1 MKNKKGLIFALIILM
16 SVGFAA
22 VTTTLIING
31 KTTIAENEEDYQVYF
46 SGAVVDKEDYTNEII
61 SKDKKTI
68 TFETKEL
75 MKENDTSELKYDV
88 TNGSTQYDASVS
100 IKVSKE
106 NDDLIEVTNTYDDS
120 KNLSARE
127 TRTGVLTV
135 RLKKGATEAKDVKIK
150 VELIF
155 NAEEREEI
163 DNTPIT
169 SKVYSISGYFVDKEG
184 NAMPNANIAVFSE
197 NPQFVTTDDY
207 GYFYVGNLER
217 GNHELYYIEKTDV
230 NKTKEEIKKN
240 AIDQTNVTTS
250 STRTIVFDNGHEIK
264 DKVVGEENNK
274 TFKITLVKNNGEAD
288 EEIEVRENSKY
299 ENLPTPKKVGTKFLY
314 WKDENGK
321 IITENTIV
329 SQTKTNKLYAY
340 YGENTYRIAYNL
352 NGGILNNQV
361 TQAKYGIEITLENPS
376 KTIKVTVNDNNE
388 GSTISENEISKILT
402 FKGWSGKDISGTAVS
417 NGAPWNGSI
426 IKATTF
432 KNLTDEQD
440 KTVTLEANFE
450 DTTITLP
457 EVTKNGYTC
466 KIKDG
471 ETTYEPSATYPIKG
485 TDTNKELTVEC
496 GANTYTITYNANGGT
511 GSMDATTCTYD
522 KDCTLRANTL
532 TKTGYTFDHWEVN
545 ANTYKNQ
552 ATVKNLVE
560 SGNVELKAVWKAN
573 TYKIAY
579 NLNGGISSN
588 TPTGATYDKDVTI
601 ANPTKEVTVTIDGN
615 NQGAMLTKTSYTG
628 NPVFTGW
635 TGSSLSNTALANNVS
650 WNGTLTKET
659 KFKNLTSTLNGT
671 VTLTANYNETSVTL
685 DTPTKTGYTCGYT
698 DTAAGSIKYTTS
710 ITVSDNK
717 TIYVKCNPNTY
728 TVSYNP
734 NGGTGSMDATTCTY
748 DKDCTLRANTF
759 AKTGYTFDHW
769 EVNANTYKNQAT
781 VKNLV
786 ESGNVELKAVWKANT
801 YKIAYNL
808 NGGISSNTPTGAT
821 YDKDVTIANP
831 TKEVTVTIDGNN
843 QGATLVKTSYT
854 GNPAFTGWTGTNL
867 SNTSLVN
874 NISWNGTLTKETK
887 FKNLTSELNGTVTL
901 TANYNETSVTLDTPT
916 KAGYTCG
923 YTDEST
929 GAIKYTTSITVSDNK
944 TIYVKCNPNTYTIN
958 FDSDGGTTVSSKTAT
973 YDSKI
978 GTLTNPTKTGY
989 NFAGWYL
996 ETESITSESV
1006 YKYAKDITLKAKWT
1020 EATNTKYT
1028 VNYYLQ
1034 TLDKKYDKATESI
1047 VYTGTTNK
1055 TVDAELKTYE
1065 GFVTPSKQTVKILA
1079 DGSAKVDYYYVR
1091 KELKVTFINAST
1103 KKEVTYLYGKEN
1115 QAFTN
1120 NGFTKTGYTLTGYSN
1135 TSGGSKNY
1143 EVTSTVTGEFIDKN
1157 YPSKTVY
1164 VVFTANTY
1172 KIAFNNNG
1180 GTGTMDTIT
1189 CTYDKDCTLTKN
1201 TLTKTGYTFAGWS
1214 KTSDGEIQYTN
1225 GSTVKNLATSGS
1237 MTLYA
1242 KWTANTYTI
1251 TYNANGGSGTMSK
1264 TTCTYDTDCTL
1275 KANAF
1280 TKTGYT
1286 FANWTK
1292 DSTTGTGYTAGST
1305 VKNLATS
1312 GNVNMYAKWT
1322 TNTYKIAY
1330 TMNNGS
1336 LGTNKPTSASYDAN
1350 VLIDNPTKNLTVTI
1364 NSNNQGATISKTSVS
1379 QAQTFNGWTVSGL
1392 NTNTAKTGTSSSAVT
1407 TAYTGSSTKNTY
1419 FKNLTA
1425 TNNGTVT
1432 FTANWTN
1439 TAVTLPT
1446 ITKTGYTC
1454 GYADTATG
1462 AIKYASG
1469 SKYTPNGET
1478 SKTLYAKCNAN
1489 TYTITYNAN
1498 GGSGTMS
1505 KTTCTYDANCTIA
1518 ANSFTRTGYTFA
1530 SWTKDSTTGTSYTA
1544 GSTVKN
1550 LATSGNVNMY
1560 AKWTTNTYKISYTMN
1575 NGSLGT
1581 NKPTSAN
1588 YNANVLIDNPT
1599 KNLTV
1604 TINANSQGATIS
1616 KTSVSQAQTFNGWTV
1631 SGLNTSTAKTGTASN
1646 AITTAYTGTSTKNT
1660 YFKNL
1665 TATNNGTVT
1674 FTANWTNTAV
1684 TLPTIT
1690 KTGYTCGYATSASGS
1705 IAYASGS
1712 KYTPSGEISKTLYA
1726 KCNANTYT
1734 ITYNANGGSGTM
1746 SKTTCTYD
1754 TNCTLAANSF
1764 TYDGYEFVS
1773 WTKDS
1778 TTGTSYT
1785 AGSTVKNLATSGNI
1799 NMYAK
1804 WKKRENQFGKD
1815 SWSTIAANVKSGNT
1829 IKYNVGDTK
1838 EVDLGTFGTHT
1849 VRIANKSACTN
1860 GETSETACGFVVEFA
1875 DIITDHA
1882 MNSKVTTNVGGW
1894 KDSEMRT
1901 YINRTIYNALPSDLQ
1916 NVITTTKV
1924 VSGHGSKSGETN
1936 FETQDKLYLL
1946 SNEEIYGDFSSSSY
1960 AKYDTSVGTSK
1971 QLDYYKKQG
1980 VTTSS
1985 YGGAIKQDNGSNST
1999 WRLRSANSS
2008 DAYNFFL
2015 VSKYGKWFSDIAA
2028 RSDGVSPAFRIA
2040 STTTPSPVSFSSD
2053 SWATIAANVREGNT
2067 SKYNV
2072 GDTKTVDLGTFG
2084 THTVRVA
2091 NKSACTNGETSET
2104 ACGFVVEF
2112 ADIITKQY
2120 QFNSTA
2126 TNVGG
2131 WRDSE
2136 IRTYI
2141 NETILNALPSDLQN
2155 VITTTRV
2162 ISGHGST
2169 SGETNFKTYDK
2180 LYLSSSEEIY
2190 GNYESLGYAKMD
2202 TSYGTSKQL
2211 DYYKNQ
2217 GVTAEEYDNASKKF
2231 QGQSKSFWL
2240 RSASSTSTTK
2250 FIQCDGD
2257 WYIYDANDAV
2267 GISPAFKIS

>member
-1 MKNKKGLIFALIILM
+1 MKNKKGLILVLIILM

-31 KTTIAENEEDYQVYF
+31 RTIVAENEEDYQVYF
-46 SGAVVDKEDYTNEII
+46 SGAIVDKEDYTNEII

-88 TNGSTQYDASVS
+88 TNGSTQYDANVS

-207 GYFYVGNLER
+207 GYLYVGNLER

-240 AIDQTNVTTS
+240 AIDETNVTTS
-250 STRTIVFDNGHEIK
+250 STKTIVFDNGHEIK
-264 DKVVGEENNK
+264 DKVVAEENNK

-299 ENLPTPKKVGTKFLY
+299 ENLPIPNKVGTKFLY
-314 WKDENGK
+314 WKEENGK

-352 NGGILNNQV
+352 NGGILNNQI
-361 TQAKYGIEITLENPS
+361 TQAKYGTEITLENPS
-376 KTIKVTVNDNNE
+376 KTIKVTINDNNE

-402 FKGWSGKDISGTAVS
+402 FKGWSGKDISGTALA
-417 NGAPWNGSI
+417 NEAPWNGSI

-471 ETTYEPSATYPIKG
+471 ETTYEPSATYPTKG

-496 GANTYTITYNANGGT
+496 GANTY
-511 GSMDATTCTYD
+511 
-522 KDCTLRANTL
+522 
-532 TKTGYTFDHWEVN
+532 
-545 ANTYKNQ
+545 
-552 ATVKNLVE
+552 
-560 SGNVELKAVWKAN
+560 
-573 TYKIAY
+573 KIVY
-579 NLNGGISSN
+579 S
-588 TPTGATYDKDVTI
+588 
-601 ANPTKEVTVTIDGN
+601 
-615 NQGAMLTKTSYTG
+615 
-628 NPVFTGW
+628 
-635 TGSSLSNTALANNVS
+635 
-650 WNGTLTKET
+650 
-659 KFKNLTSTLNGT
+659 
-671 VTLTANYNETSVTL
+671 
-685 DTPTKTGYTCGYT
+685 
-698 DTAAGSIKYTTS
+698 
-710 ITVSDNK
+710 
-717 TIYVKCNPNTY
+717 
-728 TVSYNP
+728 P
-734 NGGTGSMDATTCTY
+734 NGGTGTMDATTCTY

-769 EVNANTYKNQAT
+769 EVNANTYKNQAI

-786 ESGNVELKAVWKANT
+786 ESGNVELKAIWKANT

-808 NGGISSNTPTGAT
+808 NGGVSSNAPTGAT
-821 YDKDVTIANP
+821 FDKDVTIANP
-831 TKEVTVTIDGNN
+831 TKEVTITIDGNN
-843 QGATLVKTSYT
+843 QGATLTKNTYT
-854 GNPAFTGWTGTNL
+854 GNPVFTGWTGSNL
-867 SNTSLVN
+867 SNTALVN

-887 FKNLTSELNGTVTL
+887 FKNLTSTLNGTVNL
-901 TANYNETSVTLDTPT
+901 TANYNETSITLDVPT
-916 KAGYTCG
+916 KTGYTCG
-923 YTDEST
+923 YTDTAT

-996 ETESITSESV
+996 DTESITSESV

-1034 TLDKKYDKATESI
+1034 TLDKKYDKATESV

-1055 TVDAELKTYE
+1055 TVDAALKTYE

-1091 KELKVTFINAST
+1091 KELKVTFVNGNT

-1143 EVTSTVTGEFIDKN
+1143 EVTSTVTGEFIDKH

-1180 GTGTMDTIT
+1180 GTGSMDTIT

-1201 TLTKTGYTFAGWS
+1201 AFTKTGYTFAGWS
-1214 KTSDGEIQYTN
+1214 KTSTGAIEYTN
-1225 GSTVKNLATSGS
+1225 GSTVKNLAASGS
-1237 MTLYA
+1237 ITLYA

-1251 TYNANGGSGTMSK
+1251 TYNANGGSGTTEK
-1264 TTCTYDTDCTL
+1264 TTCTYDTNCTIA
-1275 KANAF
+1275 ANSF

-1286 FANWTK
+1286 FASWTK
-1292 DSTTGTGYTAGST
+1292 DSTTGTSYAAGST

-1312 GNVNMYAKWT
+1312 GNVNMYAKWN

-1330 TMNNGS
+1330 TMNNGTQ
-1336 LGTNKPTSASYDAN
+1336 GTNKPTSASYD
-1350 VLIDNPTKNLTVTI
+1350 
-1364 NSNNQGATISKTSVS
+1364 
-1379 QAQTFNGWTVSGL
+1379 
-1392 NTNTAKTGTSSSAVT
+1392 
-1407 TAYTGSSTKNTY
+1407 
-1419 FKNLTA
+1419 
-1425 TNNGTVT
+1425 
-1432 FTANWTN
+1432 
-1439 TAVTLPT
+1439 
-1446 ITKTGYTC
+1446 
-1454 GYADTATG
+1454 
-1462 AIKYASG
+1462 
-1469 SKYTPNGET
+1469 
-1478 SKTLYAKCNAN
+1478 
-1489 TYTITYNAN
+1489 
-1498 GGSGTMS
+1498 
-1505 KTTCTYDANCTIA
+1505 
-1518 ANSFTRTGYTFA
+1518 
-1530 SWTKDSTTGTSYTA
+1530 
-1544 GSTVKN
+1544 
-1550 LATSGNVNMY
+1550 
-1560 AKWTTNTYKISYTMN
+1560 
-1575 NGSLGT
+1575 
-1581 NKPTSAN
+1581 
-1588 YNANVLIDNPT
+1588 ANVLIDNPT

-1690 KTGYTCGYATSASGS
+1690 KTGYTCGYADATTGA
-1705 IAYASGS
+1705 IKYASGS
-1712 KYTPSGEISKTLYA
+1712 KYTPNGETSKTLYA

-1754 TNCTLAANSF
+1754 TNCTIAANSF
-1764 TYDGYEFVS
+1764 TKTGYTFAN

-1785 AGSTVKNLATSGNI
+1785 AGSTVKNLVTSGNV

-1804 WKKRENQFGKD
+1804 WITQFQKD
-1815 SWSTIAANVKSGNT
+1815 NWSTIAANVKAGNT
-1829 IKYNVGDTK
+1829 SKYKVGDTK
-1838 EVDLGTFGTHT
+1838 EVDLGSLGTHT
-1849 VRIANKSACTN
+1849 VRISNMSECTT
-1860 GETSETACGFVVEFA
+1860 ETSETACGFVVEFA
-1875 DIITDHA
+1875 DIIT
-1882 MNSKVTTNVGGW
+1882 MQKFNSTATSVGGW
-1894 KDSEMRT
+1894 KDSEIRT
-1901 YINRTIYNALPSDLQ
+1901 YINETIYNALPRELQ
-1916 NVITTTKV
+1916 NVISSTKV
-1924 VSGHGSKSGETN
+1924 ISGHGYGETN

-1946 SNEEIYGDFSSSSY
+1946 NAQEVWSTN
-1960 AKYDTSVGTSK
+1960 KYDTSVGTSK
-1971 QLDYYKKQG
+1971 QLDYYKNQG
-1980 VTTSS
+1980 VTAANNA
-1985 YGGAIKQDNGSNST
+1985 GAIKQYNGRNSS
-1999 WRLRSANSS
+1999 WWLRSANS
-2008 DAYNFFL
+2008 DATYAFIRVHANGDLYDFGADY
-2015 VSKYGKWFSDIAA
+2015 SI
-2028 RSDGVSPAFRIA
+2028 GVSPAFRIA

-2112 ADIITKQY
+2112 ADIITKQK
-2120 QFNSTA
+2120 FNSTK
-2126 TNVGG
+2126 TSVGG

-2217 GVTAEEYDNASKKF
+2217 
-2231 QGQSKSFWL
+2231 
-2240 RSASSTSTTK
+2240 
-2250 FIQCDGD
+2250 
-2257 WYIYDANDAV
+2257 
-2267 GISPAFKIS
+2267 

>member
-1 MKNKKGLIFALIILM
+1 MKNKKVLIFVLIILM

-31 KTTIAENEEDYQVYF
+31 RTIVAENEEDYQVYF
-46 SGAVVDKEDYTNEII
+46 SGAIVDKEDYTNEII

-88 TNGSTQYDASVS
+88 TNGSTQYDANVS
-100 IKVSKE
+100 IKISTE

-155 NAEEREEI
+155 NAKEREEI
-163 DNTPIT
+163 DTTPIET
-169 SKVYSISGYFVDKEG
+169 KVYSISGYFVDKEG

-207 GYFYVGNLER
+207 GYLYVGNLER

-240 AIDQTNVTTS
+240 AIDETNVTTS
-250 STRTIVFDNGHEIK
+250 STKTIVFDNGHEIK

-299 ENLPTPKKVGTKFLY
+299 ENLPIPNKVGTKFLY

-329 SQTKTNKLYAY
+329 SQTETNKLYAY

-352 NGGILNNQV
+352 NGGILNNQI
-361 TQAKYGIEITLENPS
+361 TQAKYGTEITLENPS
-376 KTIKVTVNDNNE
+376 KTIKVTINDNNE
-388 GSTISENEISKILT
+388 GSTISENGISKILT
-402 FKGWSGKDISGTAVS
+402 FKGWSGKDISGTALADGTS
-417 NGAPWNGSI
+417 WNGSI

-471 ETTYEPSATYPIKG
+471 ETAYEPSAAYPIKG

-496 GANTYTITYNANGGT
+496 GANTYKIVYNA
-511 GSMDATTCTYD
+511 
-522 KDCTLRANTL
+522 
-532 TKTGYTFDHWEVN
+532 
-545 ANTYKNQ
+545 
-552 ATVKNLVE
+552 
-560 SGNVELKAVWKAN
+560 
-573 TYKIAY
+573 
-579 NLNGGISSN
+579 
-588 TPTGATYDKDVTI
+588 
-601 ANPTKEVTVTIDGN
+601 
-615 NQGAMLTKTSYTG
+615 
-628 NPVFTGW
+628 
-635 TGSSLSNTALANNVS
+635 
-650 WNGTLTKET
+650 
-659 KFKNLTSTLNGT
+659 
-671 VTLTANYNETSVTL
+671 
-685 DTPTKTGYTCGYT
+685 
-698 DTAAGSIKYTTS
+698 
-710 ITVSDNK
+710 
-717 TIYVKCNPNTY
+717 
-728 TVSYNP
+728 

-769 EVNANTYKNQAT
+769 EVNGSTYKNQTT

-786 ESGNVELKAVWKANT
+786 ESGNVELKAIWKANT

-808 NGGISSNTPTGAT
+808 NGGVSSNAPTGAT

-831 TKEVTVTIDGNN
+831 TKEVTVAIDGNN
-843 QGATLVKTSYT
+843 QGATLTKTSYT
-854 GNPAFTGWTGTNL
+854 GKPVFTGWKGSNL
-867 SNTSLVN
+867 SNTALVN
-874 NISWNGTLTKETK
+874 NVSWNGTLTKETK
-887 FKNLTSELNGTVTL
+887 FKNLTSTLNGIVTL
-901 TANYNETSVTLDTPT
+901 TANYNETSITLDAPT
-916 KAGYTCG
+916 KTGYTCG
-923 YTDEST
+923 YTDETT

-996 ETESITSESV
+996 DTESITSESV

-1034 TLDKKYDKATESI
+1034 TLDKKYDKVTESV

-1055 TVDAELKTYE
+1055 TVDAALKTYE

-1091 KELKVTFINAST
+1091 KELKVTFVNGDT

-1143 EVTSTVTGEFIDKN
+1143 EVTSTVTGEFIDKH

-1180 GTGTMDTIT
+1180 GTGSMDTIT

-1201 TLTKTGYTFAGWS
+1201 AFTKTGYTFAGWS
-1214 KTSDGEIQYTN
+1214 KTSTGSIEYTN
-1225 GSTVKNLATSGS
+1225 GSIVKNLATSGS
-1237 MTLYA
+1237 ITLYA
-1242 KWTANTYTI
+1242 KWTANTYTVS
-1251 TYNANGGSGTMSK
+1251 YNANGGSGTMSK
-1264 TTCTYDTDCTL
+1264 TTCTYDTNCTIA
-1275 KANAF
+1275 ANSF
-1280 TKTGYT
+1280 TRTGYT
-1286 FANWTK
+1286 FASWTK
-1292 DSTTGTGYTAGST
+1292 DSTTGTSYAVGST

-1364 NSNNQGATISKTSVS
+1364 N
-1379 QAQTFNGWTVSGL
+1379 
-1392 NTNTAKTGTSSSAVT
+1392 
-1407 TAYTGSSTKNTY
+1407 
-1419 FKNLTA
+1419 
-1425 TNNGTVT
+1425 
-1432 FTANWTN
+1432 
-1439 TAVTLPT
+1439 
-1446 ITKTGYTC
+1446 
-1454 GYADTATG
+1454 
-1462 AIKYASG
+1462 
-1469 SKYTPNGET
+1469 
-1478 SKTLYAKCNAN
+1478 
-1489 TYTITYNAN
+1489 
-1498 GGSGTMS
+1498 
-1505 KTTCTYDANCTIA
+1505 
-1518 ANSFTRTGYTFA
+1518 
-1530 SWTKDSTTGTSYTA
+1530 
-1544 GSTVKN
+1544 
-1550 LATSGNVNMY
+1550 
-1560 AKWTTNTYKISYTMN
+1560 
-1575 NGSLGT
+1575 
-1581 NKPTSAN
+1581 
-1588 YNANVLIDNPT
+1588 
-1599 KNLTV
+1599 
-1604 TINANSQGATIS
+1604 ANSQGATIS

-1631 SGLNTSTAKTGTASN
+1631 SGLNTNTAKTGTASN

-1705 IAYASGS
+1705 IVYASGS
-1712 KYTPSGEISKTLYA
+1712 KYTPSGELSKTLYA

-1764 TYDGYEFVS
+1764 TYDGYEFVN
-1773 WTKDS
+1773 WAKDS
-1778 TTGTSYT
+1778 ATGTTYN
-1785 AGSTVKNLATSGNI
+1785 AGTTVKNLATSGNV

-1804 WKKRENQFGKD
+1804 WEKSLTQFEKD
-1815 SWSTIAANVKSGNT
+1815 DWATIASNVKAGNT
-1829 IKYNVGDTK
+1829 SKYNVGDTK
-1838 EVDLGTFGTHT
+1838 TVDLGNLGTHT
-1849 VRIANKSACTN
+1849 VRIANKSECTN

-1875 DIITDHA
+1875 DII
-1882 MNSKVTTNVGGW
+1882 SKHQFKSKRTNVGGW
-1894 KDSEMRT
+1894 RDSELRT
-1901 YINRTIYNALPSDLQ
+1901 YINGTIYNALPSELQ
-1916 NVITTTKV
+1916 SAIATTKV
-1924 VSGHGSKSGETN
+1924 ISGHGNTTGEEN

-1946 SNEEIYGDFSSSSY
+1946 DAHEVYEDGARNKISSKDTAYSN
-1960 AKYDTSVGTSK
+1960 TK

-1985 YGGAIKQDNGSNST
+1985 YAGAIKQYNGSDGA
-1999 WRLRSANSS
+1999 WWLRSASS
-2008 DAYNFFL
+2008 SYTYSFL
-2015 VSKYGKWFSDIAA
+2015 TVDYSGLWAGYKANESL
-2028 RSDGVSPAFRIA
+2028 GVSPAFRL
-2040 STTTPSPVSFSSD
+2040 
-2053 SWATIAANVREGNT
+2053 EGPWVPT
-2067 SKYNV
+2067 YYA
-2072 GDTKTVDLGTFG
+2072 FG
-2084 THTVRVA
+2084 TPTTA
-2091 NKSACTNGETSET
+2091 SATDYTTLGKK
-2104 ACGFVVEF
+2104 VF
-2112 ADIITKQY
+2112 AAL
-2120 QFNSTA
+2120 A
-2126 TNVGG
+2126 TNNTKGVCINDVGLFCIKAN
-2131 WRDSE
+2131 D
-2136 IRTYI
+2136 
-2141 NETILNALPSDLQN
+2141 
-2155 VITTTRV
+2155 
-2162 ISGHGST
+2162 
-2169 SGETNFKTYDK
+2169 
-2180 LYLSSSEEIY
+2180 
-2190 GNYESLGYAKMD
+2190 
-2202 TSYGTSKQL
+2202 
-2211 DYYKNQ
+2211 
-2217 GVTAEEYDNASKKF
+2217 YDNAKELLKNHFGESACS
-2231 QGQSKSFWL
+2231 GHSSSF
-2240 RSASSTSTTK
+2240 SCDSDAFYCDASSDGSVGCDDYSTGESC
-2250 FIQCDGD
+2250 IVNSSGSVLCR
-2257 WYIYDANDAV
+2257 
-2267 GISPAFKIS
+2267 

>member
-1 MKNKKGLIFALIILM
+1 MKKKNIILMLILLM

-31 KTTIAENEEDYQVYF
+31 TTIVAENEEDYQVYF
-46 SGAVVDKEDYTNEII
+46 SGAIVDKEDYTNEII

-75 MKENDTSELKYDV
+75 KSKDDVSELKYDI

-100 IKVSKE
+100 INVSVDE
-106 NDDLIEVTNTYDDS
+106 NDLIEVTNTYDDS

-135 RLKKGATEAKDVKIK
+135 RLKKGVTEVTDVKIK

-155 NAEEREEI
+155 NAEEREKI

-184 NAMPNANIAVFSE
+184 NAIPNANIAVFSE

-240 AIDQTNVTTS
+240 AIDETNVTTS
-250 STRTIVFDNGHEIK
+250 STKTIVFDNGHEIK

-299 ENLPTPKKVGTKFLY
+299 ENLPIPNKVGTKFLY

-352 NGGILNNQV
+352 NGGILNNQI
-361 TQAKYGIEITLENPS
+361 TQAKYGTEITLENPS
-376 KTIKVTVNDNNE
+376 KTIKVTINDNNE

-402 FKGWSGKDISGTAVS
+402 FKGWSGKDISGTALA
-417 NGAPWNGSI
+417 NEAPWNGSI

-466 KIKDG
+466 RIKDG

-485 TDTNKELTVEC
+485 TDTNKELIVEC
-496 GANTYTITYNANGGT
+496 GANTYKIVYNANGGT

-545 ANTYKNQ
+545 GNSYKNQ

-560 SGNVELKAVWKAN
+560 SGNVELKAIWKAN

-579 NLNGGISSN
+579 NLKGGVSSN
-588 TPTGATYDKDVTI
+588 IPTGAT
-601 ANPTKEVTVTIDGN
+601 
-615 NQGAMLTKTSYTG
+615 
-628 NPVFTGW
+628 F
-635 TGSSLSNTALANNVS
+635 
-650 WNGTLTKET
+650 
-659 KFKNLTSTLNGT
+659 
-671 VTLTANYNETSVTL
+671 
-685 DTPTKTGYTCGYT
+685 
-698 DTAAGSIKYTTS
+698 
-710 ITVSDNK
+710 
-717 TIYVKCNPNTY
+717 
-728 TVSYNP
+728 
-734 NGGTGSMDATTCTY
+734 
-748 DKDCTLRANTF
+748 
-759 AKTGYTFDHW
+759 
-769 EVNANTYKNQAT
+769 
-781 VKNLV
+781 
-786 ESGNVELKAVWKANT
+786 
-801 YKIAYNL
+801 
-808 NGGISSNTPTGAT
+808 
-821 YDKDVTIANP
+821 DKDVTIANP

-854 GNPAFTGWTGTNL
+854 GNPVFTGWTGSNL
-867 SNTSLVN
+867 SNTALVN

-887 FKNLTSELNGTVTL
+887 FKNLTSTLNGTVNL
-901 TANYNETSVTLDTPT
+901 TANYNETSITLDAPT
-916 KAGYTCG
+916 KTGYTCG
-923 YTDEST
+923 YTDKTNGS
-929 GAIKYTTSITVSDNK
+929 IKYTTSITVSDNK

-996 ETESITSESV
+996 DTESITSESV

-1034 TLDKKYDKATESI
+1034 TLDKKYDKVTESV

-1055 TVDAELKTYE
+1055 TVDAALKTYE

-1091 KELKVTFINAST
+1091 KELKVTFVNGDT

-1143 EVTSTVTGEFIDKN
+1143 EVTSTVTGEFIDKH

-1172 KIAFNNNG
+1172 KVVFNNNG
-1180 GTGTMDTIT
+1180 GSGNMDTIT

-1201 TLTKTGYTFAGWS
+1201 AFTKTGYTFAGWS
-1214 KTSDGEIQYTN
+1214 KTSTGAIEYTN
-1225 GSTVKNLATSGS
+1225 GSTVKNLAASGS
-1237 MTLYA
+1237 ITLYA

-1251 TYNANGGSGTMSK
+1251 TYNANGGSGTTEK
-1264 TTCTYDTDCTL
+1264 TTCTYDT
-1275 KANAF
+1275 
-1280 TKTGYT
+1280 
-1286 FANWTK
+1286 
-1292 DSTTGTGYTAGST
+1292 
-1305 VKNLATS
+1305 
-1312 GNVNMYAKWT
+1312 
-1322 TNTYKIAY
+1322 
-1330 TMNNGS
+1330 
-1336 LGTNKPTSASYDAN
+1336 
-1350 VLIDNPTKNLTVTI
+1350 
-1364 NSNNQGATISKTSVS
+1364 
-1379 QAQTFNGWTVSGL
+1379 
-1392 NTNTAKTGTSSSAVT
+1392 
-1407 TAYTGSSTKNTY
+1407 
-1419 FKNLTA
+1419 
-1425 TNNGTVT
+1425 
-1432 FTANWTN
+1432 
-1439 TAVTLPT
+1439 
-1446 ITKTGYTC
+1446 
-1454 GYADTATG
+1454 
-1462 AIKYASG
+1462 
-1469 SKYTPNGET
+1469 
-1478 SKTLYAKCNAN
+1478 
-1489 TYTITYNAN
+1489 
-1498 GGSGTMS
+1498 
-1505 KTTCTYDANCTIA
+1505 NCTIA
-1518 ANSFTRTGYTFA
+1518 ANSFTKTGYTFA

-1560 AKWTTNTYKISYTMN
+1560 AKWNTNTYKIAYTMN

-1581 NKPTSAN
+1581 NKPTSAS
-1588 YNANVLIDNPT
+1588 YDANVLIDNPT

-1705 IAYASGS
+1705 IVYASGS
-1712 KYTPSGEISKTLYA
+1712 KYTPSGELSKTLYA

-1754 TNCTLAANSF
+1754 TDCTLAANSF
-1764 TYDGYEFVS
+1764 TKTGYTFAN

-1778 TTGTSYT
+1778 TTGTEYT
-1785 AGSTVKNLATSGNI
+1785 AGSIVKNLATSGNV

-1804 WKKRENQFGKD
+1804 WESVKNLYNLIKDNADTTTVIDYKVRSGVSGTNGIYTTTATDGKVPVYYFRGD
-1815 SWSTIAANVKSGNT
+1815 ADKVNNNIIFNNMCWKIIRTTETGGIKIIYNGKPTDGKCETQTGTSTQIGTSRFNTSYNDNAYVGYMYGTAGSTTYEATHANINESTIKTYIDNWYSKNFDETTTSKLEDTVFCNDRSTKAYDANTIGNT
-1829 IKYNVGDTK
+1829 
-1838 EVDLGTFGTHT
+1838 
-1849 VRIANKSACTN
+1849 S
-1860 GETSETACGFVVEFA
+1860 
-1875 DIITDHA
+1875 
-1882 MNSKVTTNVGGW
+1882 M
-1894 KDSEMRT
+1894 
-1901 YINRTIYNALPSDLQ
+1901 
-1916 NVITTTKV
+1916 
-1924 VSGHGSKSGETN
+1924 
-1936 FETQDKLYLL
+1936 
-1946 SNEEIYGDFSSSSY
+1946 
-1960 AKYDTSVGTSK
+1960 
-1971 QLDYYKKQG
+1971 
-1980 VTTSS
+1980 SS
-1985 YGGAIKQDNGSNST
+1985 YGNLGYGTNATFYGAAHRASYYSNNPNPSLVCQNNNDKFTVDSKNGNGKLTNPVGLITLDEVVLAGFNTKASNTSDYMDST
-1999 WRLRSANSS
+1999 NYLYTNRQCWTFSPVLMYVNGRAWVGYVNGAGYVDDYPVNGTYGVRPVVSLANGT
-2008 DAYNFFL
+2008 L
-2015 VSKYGKWFSDIAA
+2015 VTG
-2028 RSDGVSPAFRIA
+2028 DG
-2040 STTTPSPVSFSSD
+2040 TTTNP
-2053 SWATIAANVREGNT
+2053 
-2067 SKYNV
+2067 Y
-2072 GDTKTVDLGTFG
+2072 
-2084 THTVRVA
+2084 
-2091 NKSACTNGETSET
+2091 
-2104 ACGFVVEF
+2104 VV
-2112 ADIITKQY
+2112 
-2120 QFNSTA
+2120 
-2126 TNVGG
+2126 
-2131 WRDSE
+2131 
-2136 IRTYI
+2136 
-2141 NETILNALPSDLQN
+2141 
-2155 VITTTRV
+2155 
-2162 ISGHGST
+2162 
-2169 SGETNFKTYDK
+2169 
-2180 LYLSSSEEIY
+2180 
-2190 GNYESLGYAKMD
+2190 
-2202 TSYGTSKQL
+2202 
-2211 DYYKNQ
+2211 
-2217 GVTAEEYDNASKKF
+2217 KK
-2231 QGQSKSFWL
+2231 
-2240 RSASSTSTTK
+2240 
-2250 FIQCDGD
+2250 I
-2257 WYIYDANDAV
+2257 
-2267 GISPAFKIS
+2267 

>member
-1 MKNKKGLIFALIILM
+1 MKNKKGLIFVLIILM

-31 KTTIAENEEDYQVYF
+31 RTTIAENEEDYQVYF

-75 MKENDTSELKYDV
+75 LKENDTSELKYDV
-88 TNGSTQYDASVS
+88 TNGSTQYDANVS
-100 IKVSKE
+100 IKISTE

-184 NAMPNANIAVFSE
+184 HAMPNANIAVFSE

-240 AIDQTNVTTS
+240 AIDETSVTTS
-250 STRTIVFDNGHEIK
+250 STKTIVFDNGHEIK

-376 KTIKVTVNDNNE
+376 KTIKVTINDNNE

-426 IKATTF
+426 IKASTF

-457 EVTKNGYTC
+457 KVTKNGYTC
-466 KIKDG
+466 RIKDG

-496 GANTYTITYNANGGT
+496 GANTY
-511 GSMDATTCTYD
+511 
-522 KDCTLRANTL
+522 
-532 TKTGYTFDHWEVN
+532 
-545 ANTYKNQ
+545 
-552 ATVKNLVE
+552 
-560 SGNVELKAVWKAN
+560 
-573 TYKIAY
+573 KI
-579 NLNGGISSN
+579 
-588 TPTGATYDKDVTI
+588 V
-601 ANPTKEVTVTIDGN
+601 
-615 NQGAMLTKTSYTG
+615 
-628 NPVFTGW
+628 
-635 TGSSLSNTALANNVS
+635 
-650 WNGTLTKET
+650 
-659 KFKNLTSTLNGT
+659 
-671 VTLTANYNETSVTL
+671 
-685 DTPTKTGYTCGYT
+685 
-698 DTAAGSIKYTTS
+698 
-710 ITVSDNK
+710 
-717 TIYVKCNPNTY
+717 
-728 TVSYNP
+728 YNP

-786 ESGNVELKAVWKANT
+786 ESGNVELKAIWKANA

-808 NGGISSNTPTGAT
+808 NGGISSSTPTGAT
-821 YDKDVTIANP
+821 FDKDVTIANA

-843 QGATLVKTSYT
+843 QGATLVKSSYT
-854 GNPAFTGWTGTNL
+854 GNPVFTGWTGTNL
-867 SNTSLVN
+867 SNTALVN
-874 NISWNGTLTKETK
+874 NVSWNGALTKETK
-887 FKNLTSELNGTVTL
+887 FKNLTSTLNGTVNL
-901 TANYNETSVTLDTPT
+901 TANYNETSITLDAPT
-916 KAGYTCG
+916 KTGYTCG
-923 YTDEST
+923 YTDETT
-929 GAIKYTTSITVSDNK
+929 GSIKYTTNVTVSDNK

-958 FDSDGGTTVSSKTAT
+958 FDSDGGTAVNNKTVT

-996 ETESITSESV
+996 DTESITSESV

-1034 TLDKKYDKATESI
+1034 TLDKKYDKATESV

-1055 TVDAELKTYE
+1055 TVDAALKTYE

-1120 NGFTKTGYTLTGYSN
+1120 NGFSKTGYTLTGYSN
-1135 TSGGSKNY
+1135 TNGGSKNY
-1143 EVTSTVTGEFIDKN
+1143 EVTNAVTGAFIDTN

-1180 GTGTMDTIT
+1180 GTGSMNTIT

-1201 TLTKTGYTFAGWS
+1201 TFTKTGYTFAGWS
-1214 KTSDGEIQYTN
+1214 KTSDGEIEYTN
-1225 GSTVKNLATSGS
+1225 NETVKNLATSGS
-1237 MTLYA
+1237 ITLYA

-1251 TYNANGGSGTMSK
+1251 TYNANGGSGSMSK
-1264 TTCTYDTDCTL
+1264 TTCTYDTNCTIA
-1275 KANAF
+1275 ANSF

-1292 DSTTGTGYTAGST
+1292 DSTTGTSYTAGST
-1305 VKNLATS
+1305 VKNLVTS
-1312 GNVNMYAKWT
+1312 GNVNMYAKWKA
-1322 TNTYKIAY
+1322 NTYKIAY
-1330 TMNNGS
+1330 TMNNGT
-1336 LGTNKPTSASYDAN
+1336 LGTNKPTSGTYNAN
-1350 VLIDNPTKNLTVTI
+1350 VLIDNPTKTLTVNI
-1364 NSNNQGATISKTSVS
+1364 NANSQGATISATSVS
-1379 QAQTFNGWTVSGL
+1379 QAQTFKGWTVTGL
-1392 NTNTAKTGTSSSAVT
+1392 NTSVAKTGTSSTEITSGYDGT
-1407 TAYTGSSTKNTY
+1407 LTKNTY

-1425 TNNGTVT
+1425 TKEATVT
-1432 FTANWTN
+1432 FVANWAN
-1439 TAVTLPT
+1439 TAVTLPK

-1454 GYADTATG
+1454 GYATSASG
-1462 AIKYASG
+1462 SIAYASG
-1469 SKYTPNGET
+1469 STYTPSGET

-1498 GGSGTMS
+1498 GGSGSMS
-1505 KTTCTYDANCTIA
+1505 KTTCTYDTNCTIA
-1518 ANSFTRTGYTFA
+1518 ANSFTKTGYTFA
-1530 SWTKDSTTGTSYTA
+1530 NWTKDSTTGTSYTA

-1550 LATSGNVNMY
+1550 LVTSGNVNMY
-1560 AKWTTNTYKISYTMN
+1560 AKWKENI
-1575 NGSLGT
+1575 
-1581 NKPTSAN
+1581 PDP
-1588 YNANVLIDNPT
+1588 V
-1599 KNLTV
+1599 
-1604 TINANSQGATIS
+1604 
-1616 KTSVSQAQTFNGWTV
+1616 
-1631 SGLNTSTAKTGTASN
+1631 
-1646 AITTAYTGTSTKNT
+1646 
-1660 YFKNL
+1660 
-1665 TATNNGTVT
+1665 
-1674 FTANWTNTAV
+1674 
-1684 TLPTIT
+1684 
-1690 KTGYTCGYATSASGS
+1690 
-1705 IAYASGS
+1705 
-1712 KYTPSGEISKTLYA
+1712 
-1726 KCNANTYT
+1726 
-1734 ITYNANGGSGTM
+1734 
-1746 SKTTCTYD
+1746 
-1754 TNCTLAANSF
+1754 SF
-1764 TYDGYEFVS
+1764 TS
-1773 WTKDS
+1773 
-1778 TTGTSYT
+1778 
-1785 AGSTVKNLATSGNI
+1785 
-1799 NMYAK
+1799 
-1804 WKKRENQFGKD
+1804 D
-1815 SWSTIAANVKSGNT
+1815 SWKTIAANVRAGNT
-1829 IKYNVGDTK
+1829 SKYNVGDTK
-1838 EVDLGTFGTHT
+1838 EVDLGSLGTHT
-1849 VRIANKSACTN
+1849 VRI
-1860 GETSETACGFVVEFA
+1860 
-1875 DIITDHA
+1875 
-1882 MNSKVTTNVGGW
+1882 
-1894 KDSEMRT
+1894 
-1901 YINRTIYNALPSDLQ
+1901 
-1916 NVITTTKV
+1916 
-1924 VSGHGSKSGETN
+1924 
-1936 FETQDKLYLL
+1936 
-1946 SNEEIYGDFSSSSY
+1946 SNM
-1960 AKYDTSVGTSK
+1960 
-1971 QLDYYKKQG
+1971 
-1980 VTTSS
+1980 
-1985 YGGAIKQDNGSNST
+1985 
-1999 WRLRSANSS
+1999 
-2008 DAYNFFL
+2008 
-2015 VSKYGKWFSDIAA
+2015 
-2028 RSDGVSPAFRIA
+2028 
-2040 STTTPSPVSFSSD
+2040 
-2053 SWATIAANVREGNT
+2053 
-2067 SKYNV
+2067 
-2072 GDTKTVDLGTFG
+2072 
-2084 THTVRVA
+2084 
-2091 NKSACTNGETSET
+2091 SACTNGETSET

-2112 ADIITKQY
+2112 ADIITKQK
-2120 QFNSTA
+2120 FNSAKTS
-2126 TNVGG
+2126 VGG
-2131 WRDSE
+2131 WKDSE
-2136 IRTYI
+2136 LRTYV
-2141 NETILNALPSDLQN
+2141 NGTIYNVLPSELQN
-2155 VITTTRV
+2155 VISLTKV

-2169 SGETNFKTYDK
+2169 TGETNFETQDK
-2180 LYLSSSEEIY
+2180 LYLLNAQEVWN
-2190 GNYESLGYAKMD
+2190 GNLFD
-2202 TSYGTSKQL
+2202 TSVGTSRQL
-2211 DYYKNQ
+2211 DYYKNK
-2217 GVTAEEYDNASKKF
+2217 GVTTDNYAGAIKQYNGSNLDW
-2231 QGQSKSFWL
+2231 WL
-2240 RSASSTSTTK
+2240 RSARRYGTTYFLTAENSGSGLSS
-2250 FIQCDGD
+2250 FDN
-2257 WYIYDANDAV
+2257 ANNSNGV
-2267 GISPAFKIS
+2267 SPAFRIA

>member
-1 MKNKKGLIFALIILM
+1 MKKKNIILMLILLM

-31 KTTIAENEEDYQVYF
+31 TTIVAENEEDYQVYF
-46 SGAVVDKEDYTNEII
+46 SGAIVDKEDYTNEII

-75 MKENDTSELKYDV
+75 KSKDDVSELKYDI

-100 IKVSKE
+100 INVSVDE
-106 NDDLIEVTNTYDDS
+106 NDLIEVTNTYDDS

-135 RLKKGATEAKDVKIK
+135 RLKKGVTEVTDVKIK

-155 NAEEREEI
+155 NAEEREKI

-240 AIDQTNVTTS
+240 AIDETNVTTS
-250 STRTIVFDNGHEIK
+250 STKTIVFDNGHEIK

-299 ENLPTPKKVGTKFLY
+299 ENLPIPNKVGTKFLY

-352 NGGILNNQV
+352 NGGILNNQI
-361 TQAKYGIEITLENPS
+361 TQAKYGTEITLENPS
-376 KTIKVTVNDNNE
+376 KTIKVTINDNNE

-402 FKGWSGKDISGTAVS
+402 FKGWSGKDISGTALA
-417 NGAPWNGSI
+417 NEAPWNGSI

-466 KIKDG
+466 RIKDG

-485 TDTNKELTVEC
+485 TDTNKELIVEC
-496 GANTYTITYNANGGT
+496 GANTYKIVYNANGGT

-545 ANTYKNQ
+545 GNSYKNQ

-560 SGNVELKAVWKAN
+560 SGNVELKAIWKAN
-573 TYKIAY
+573 AYKIAY
-579 NLNGGISSN
+579 NLKGGVSSN
-588 TPTGATYDKDVTI
+588 IPTGAT
-601 ANPTKEVTVTIDGN
+601 
-615 NQGAMLTKTSYTG
+615 
-628 NPVFTGW
+628 F
-635 TGSSLSNTALANNVS
+635 
-650 WNGTLTKET
+650 
-659 KFKNLTSTLNGT
+659 
-671 VTLTANYNETSVTL
+671 
-685 DTPTKTGYTCGYT
+685 
-698 DTAAGSIKYTTS
+698 
-710 ITVSDNK
+710 
-717 TIYVKCNPNTY
+717 
-728 TVSYNP
+728 
-734 NGGTGSMDATTCTY
+734 
-748 DKDCTLRANTF
+748 
-759 AKTGYTFDHW
+759 
-769 EVNANTYKNQAT
+769 
-781 VKNLV
+781 
-786 ESGNVELKAVWKANT
+786 
-801 YKIAYNL
+801 
-808 NGGISSNTPTGAT
+808 
-821 YDKDVTIANP
+821 DKDVTIANP

-854 GNPAFTGWTGTNL
+854 GNPVFTGWTGSNL
-867 SNTSLVN
+867 SNTALVN

-887 FKNLTSELNGTVTL
+887 FKNLTSTLNGTVNL
-901 TANYNETSVTLDTPT
+901 TANYNETSITLDAPT
-916 KAGYTCG
+916 KTGYTCG
-923 YTDEST
+923 YTDKTNGS
-929 GAIKYTTSITVSDNK
+929 IKYTTSITVSDNK

-996 ETESITSESV
+996 DTESITSESV

-1034 TLDKKYDKATESI
+1034 TLDKKYDKVTESV

-1055 TVDAELKTYE
+1055 TVDAALKTYE

-1091 KELKVTFINAST
+1091 KELKVTFVNGDT

-1143 EVTSTVTGEFIDKN
+1143 EVTSTVTGEFIDKH

-1172 KIAFNNNG
+1172 KVVFNNNG
-1180 GTGTMDTIT
+1180 GSGNMDTIT

-1201 TLTKTGYTFAGWS
+1201 AFTKTGYTFAGWS
-1214 KTSDGEIQYTN
+1214 KTSTGAIEYTN
-1225 GSTVKNLATSGS
+1225 GSTVKNLAASGS
-1237 MTLYA
+1237 ITLYA

-1251 TYNANGGSGTMSK
+1251 TYNANGGSGTTEK
-1264 TTCTYDTDCTL
+1264 TTCTYDTNCTIA
-1275 KANAF
+1275 ANSF

-1286 FANWTK
+1286 FASWTK
-1292 DSTTGTGYTAGST
+1292 DSTTGTSYAAGST

-1312 GNVNMYAKWT
+1312 GNVNMYAKWN

-1330 TMNNGS
+1330 TMNNGTQ
-1336 LGTNKPTSASYDAN
+1336 GTNKPTSASYD
-1350 VLIDNPTKNLTVTI
+1350 
-1364 NSNNQGATISKTSVS
+1364 
-1379 QAQTFNGWTVSGL
+1379 
-1392 NTNTAKTGTSSSAVT
+1392 
-1407 TAYTGSSTKNTY
+1407 
-1419 FKNLTA
+1419 
-1425 TNNGTVT
+1425 
-1432 FTANWTN
+1432 
-1439 TAVTLPT
+1439 
-1446 ITKTGYTC
+1446 
-1454 GYADTATG
+1454 
-1462 AIKYASG
+1462 
-1469 SKYTPNGET
+1469 
-1478 SKTLYAKCNAN
+1478 
-1489 TYTITYNAN
+1489 
-1498 GGSGTMS
+1498 
-1505 KTTCTYDANCTIA
+1505 
-1518 ANSFTRTGYTFA
+1518 
-1530 SWTKDSTTGTSYTA
+1530 
-1544 GSTVKN
+1544 
-1550 LATSGNVNMY
+1550 
-1560 AKWTTNTYKISYTMN
+1560 
-1575 NGSLGT
+1575 
-1581 NKPTSAN
+1581 
-1588 YNANVLIDNPT
+1588 ANVLIDNPT

-1705 IAYASGS
+1705 IVYASGS
-1712 KYTPSGEISKTLYA
+1712 KYTPSGELSKTLYA

-1754 TNCTLAANSF
+1754 TDCTLAANSF
-1764 TYDGYEFVS
+1764 TKTGYTFAN

-1778 TTGTSYT
+1778 TTGTEYT
-1785 AGSTVKNLATSGNI
+1785 AGSIVKNLATSGNV

-1804 WKKRENQFGKD
+1804 WESVKNLYNLIKDNADTTTVIDYKVRSGVSGTNGIYTTTATDGKVPVYYFRGD
-1815 SWSTIAANVKSGNT
+1815 ADKVNNNIIFNNMCWKIIRTTETGGIKIIYNGKPTDGKCETQTGTSTQIGTSRFNTSYNDNAYVGYMYGTAGSTTYEATHANINESTIKTYIDNWYSKNFDETTTSKLEDTVFCNDRSTKAYDANTIGNT
-1829 IKYNVGDTK
+1829 
-1838 EVDLGTFGTHT
+1838 
-1849 VRIANKSACTN
+1849 S
-1860 GETSETACGFVVEFA
+1860 
-1875 DIITDHA
+1875 
-1882 MNSKVTTNVGGW
+1882 M
-1894 KDSEMRT
+1894 
-1901 YINRTIYNALPSDLQ
+1901 
-1916 NVITTTKV
+1916 
-1924 VSGHGSKSGETN
+1924 
-1936 FETQDKLYLL
+1936 
-1946 SNEEIYGDFSSSSY
+1946 
-1960 AKYDTSVGTSK
+1960 
-1971 QLDYYKKQG
+1971 
-1980 VTTSS
+1980 SS
-1985 YGGAIKQDNGSNST
+1985 YGNLGYGTNATFYGAAHRASYYSNNPNPSLVCQNNNDKFTVDSKNGNGKLTNPVGLITLDEVVLAGFNTKASNTSDYMDST
-1999 WRLRSANSS
+1999 NYLYTNRQCWTFSPVLMYVNGRAWVGYVNGAGYVDDYPVNGTYGVRPVVSLANGT
-2008 DAYNFFL
+2008 L
-2015 VSKYGKWFSDIAA
+2015 VTG
-2028 RSDGVSPAFRIA
+2028 DG
-2040 STTTPSPVSFSSD
+2040 TTTNP
-2053 SWATIAANVREGNT
+2053 
-2067 SKYNV
+2067 Y
-2072 GDTKTVDLGTFG
+2072 
-2084 THTVRVA
+2084 
-2091 NKSACTNGETSET
+2091 
-2104 ACGFVVEF
+2104 VV
-2112 ADIITKQY
+2112 
-2120 QFNSTA
+2120 
-2126 TNVGG
+2126 
-2131 WRDSE
+2131 
-2136 IRTYI
+2136 
-2141 NETILNALPSDLQN
+2141 
-2155 VITTTRV
+2155 
-2162 ISGHGST
+2162 
-2169 SGETNFKTYDK
+2169 
-2180 LYLSSSEEIY
+2180 
-2190 GNYESLGYAKMD
+2190 
-2202 TSYGTSKQL
+2202 
-2211 DYYKNQ
+2211 
-2217 GVTAEEYDNASKKF
+2217 KK
-2231 QGQSKSFWL
+2231 
-2240 RSASSTSTTK
+2240 
-2250 FIQCDGD
+2250 I
-2257 WYIYDANDAV
+2257 
-2267 GISPAFKIS
+2267 